1 MATKLPPVSCFS
13 FLGLHNC
20 LVSQKRLP
28 KVAIFFC
35 QTNTYN
41 SFSEKLKYSALGS
54 KTRY

>member
-1 MATKLPPVSCFS
+1 MAAKLPPVLCFP

-20 LVSQKRLP
+20 LVSQKHPP

-41 SFSEKLKYSALGS
+41 YYSEKLKYSALGS
-54 KTRY
+54 KTRC